1 MIGRSLKSLFA
12 GRDGTLALVRRLLT
26 EHALGHWRLYS
37 LAFMLMAVT
46 AGCTAASAY
55 LLGSVMNQAYVDRNF
70 VGVVT
75 FAAVILVLFTV
86 KGVASYG
93 HAVMLSRIG
102 CRIVAE
108 NQRRMLD
115 KLLNEGL
122 GF

>member
-12 GRDGTLALVRRLLT
+12 GRDGTLALARRLLT

-55 LLGSVMNQAYVDRNF
+55 LLGNVMNQAYVDRNF

-75 FAAVILVLFTV
+75 FARYADTRSPLTLDHASLEAVL
-86 KGVASYG
+86 KG
-93 HAVMLSRIG
+93 
-102 CRIVAE
+102 E
-108 NQRRMLD
+108 
-115 KLLNEGL
+115 
-122 GF
+122 